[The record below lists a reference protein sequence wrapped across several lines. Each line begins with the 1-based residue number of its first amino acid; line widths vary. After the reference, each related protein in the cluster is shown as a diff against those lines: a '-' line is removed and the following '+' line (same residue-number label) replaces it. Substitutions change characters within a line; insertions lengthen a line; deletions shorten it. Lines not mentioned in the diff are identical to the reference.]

1 MNNYIVHENQTL
13 LDVSA
18 HVYGRVDVVVDL
30 ALLNNI
36 SVTEVLTAGQII
48 KLVEAPV
55 NLLAKKSIE
64 SRNIIPCT
72 GFGAT
77 LDEFVETLGIG
88 TMAIG
93 TTFIVSP

>member
-18 HVYGRVDVVVDL
+18 HVYGRVDVVVAL

-36 SVTEVLTAGQII
+36 SITEVLTAGQII

-55 NLLAKKSIE
+55 NSLVKKSIE
-64 SRNIIPCT
+64 SRNIIP
-72 GFGAT
+72 AT
-77 LDEFVETLGIG
+77 SFLQMPANNNFNDYLLPSIFQILL
-88 TMAIG
+88 
-93 TTFIVSP
+93 

>member
-18 HVYGRVDVVVDL
+18 HVYGRVDVVVVL

-36 SVTEVLTAGQII
+36 SITAILTAGQII

-55 NLLAKKSIE
+55 NSLVKKSIE
-64 SRNIIPCT
+64 SRNIIP
-72 GFGAT
+72 AT
-77 LDEFVETLGIG
+77 AFLQLPTNSNSNDYLLPNLFPILL
-88 TMAIG
+88 
-93 TTFIVSP
+93 

>member
-18 HVYGRVDVVVDL
+18 HVYGRVDVVVAL

-36 SVTEVLTAGQII
+36 SITEVLTAGQII

-55 NLLAKKSIE
+55 NSLVKKSIE
-64 SRNIIPCT
+64 SRNIIP
-72 GFGAT
+72 AT
-77 LDEFVETLGIG
+77 SFLQMPANNNFNDYLLPSIFPILL
-88 TMAIG
+88 
-93 TTFIVSP
+93 

>member
-18 HVYGRVDVVVDL
+18 HVYGRVDVVVAL

-36 SVTEVLTAGQII
+36 SITEVLTAGQII

-55 NLLAKKSIE
+55 NSLVKKSIE
-64 SRNIIPCT
+64 SRNIIP
-72 GFGAT
+72 AT
-77 LDEFVETLGIG
+77 SFLQMPANNNFNDYLLPSIFQIL
-88 TMAIG
+88 
-93 TTFIVSP
+93 

>member
-18 HVYGRVDVVVDL
+18 HVYGRVDVVVAL

-36 SVTEVLTAGQII
+36 SITEVLTAGQII

-55 NLLAKKSIE
+55 NSLVKKSIE
-64 SRNIIPCT
+64 SRNSIP
-72 GFGAT
+72 AT
-77 LDEFVETLGIG
+77 SFSQLPTNSDFNDYLLPNIFP
-88 TMAIG
+88 ILL
-93 TTFIVSP
+93 

>member
-18 HVYGRVDVVVDL
+18 HVYGRVDVVVGL

-36 SVTEVLTAGQII
+36 SITEVLTAGQII

-55 NLLAKKSIE
+55 NSLVKKSIE
-64 SRNIIPCT
+64 SRNIIP
-72 GFGAT
+72 AT
-77 LDEFVETLGIG
+77 SFLQMPSNNNFNDYLLPSIFPILL
-88 TMAIG
+88 
-93 TTFIVSP
+93 

>member
-18 HVYGRVDVVVDL
+18 HVYGRVDVVVSL

-36 SVTEVLTAGQII
+36 SITEVLTAGQII

-55 NLLAKKSIE
+55 NSLVKKSIE
-64 SRNIIPCT
+64 SRNIIP
-72 GFGAT
+72 AT
-77 LDEFVETLGIG
+77 SFLQMPTNSNFNDYLLPNIFPILL
-88 TMAIG
+88 
-93 TTFIVSP
+93 